1 MGQRSIASREGEIDD
16 LGSDSSFFPSG
27 CCVQFPTLHQPQ
39 LPAPAAAAA
48 SLNKMLRRVSDFAH
62 ADHELVRVLPTWQ
75 SGMLTKSLRH
85 RCSLP
90 TWKVPKSYRVICDC
104 QAHAL
109 ASRTLVGRTLRGAR
123 AVATGARRHVAT
135 LLVGIPLAVGALFP
149 VEAMNIAENV
159 VARNFVATSTS
170 PSLPMVTPRTRR
182 ELLDGAPSTFSL
194 EIAREDFFRT
204 EVPYGPIIY
213 REALRNRLP
222 PELVAAVV
230 EAESDFR
237 PRLLSEKHAQGLMQI
252 VPETGRL
259 MGARNLYD
267 PNENVRAGVRYL
279 RYLTDRYDGDVPLV
293 LAAYNAGEGN
303 VSRFGGIPPFRETRD
318 YVQRV
323 AASRRLFQ
331 RRLTQHFN
339 AASRVRSAMFRE
351 Q

>member
-1 MGQRSIASREGEIDD
+1 
-16 LGSDSSFFPSG
+16 LGSEGSTFFPSG
-27 CCVQFPTLHQPQ
+27 CCAQFPTLLQPQ
-39 LPAPAAAAA
+39 SPAPAAAAA

-62 ADHELVRVLPTWQ
+62 ADHELVRVLPSWQ
-75 SGMLTKSLRH
+75 TGMLTKSLRH
-85 RCSLP
+85 HCSPP
-90 TWKVPKSYRVICDC
+90 TWKAPKSYRVICDC
-104 QAHAL
+104 QAHAIV
-109 ASRTLVGRTLRGAR
+109 SRSLVGRTLRGAR
-123 AVATGARRHVAT
+123 AAVSGARRHAAT

-159 VARNFVATSTS
+159 VARNFATASASARSTKITAS
-170 PSLPMVTPRTRR
+170 ARR
-182 ELLDGAPSTFSL
+182 EMLGAANGTFSL
-194 EIAREDFFRT
+194 EVAREDFFRT

-213 REALRNRLP
+213 REALRNRLA

-237 PRLLSEKHAQGLMQI
+237 PRLRSEKHAQGLMQI
-252 VPETGRL
+252 IPETGRL

-267 PNENVRAGVRYL
+267 PSENVRAGVRYL

-303 VSRFGGIPPFRETRD
+303 VSRFGGVPPFRETRD

-323 AASRRLFQ
+323 AASRRLYQ
-331 RRLTQHFN
+331 KRLTQHFN
-339 AASRVRSAMFRE
+339 AASRVRSAMSRE